1 MIATR
6 LLSGVALKRV
16 CPHGSK
22 VSWYS
27 WPALQ
32 VDRGDGACLCA
43 DRMGLYPGFS
53 TDDRQE
59 AEQASVQEGEG
70 IRGGDIL
77 PNVANFDE
85 ENQEDA
91 YAFRLPPSKSARH
104 PECRRVDVRSLTA
117 FNMNGP
123 RRLPRA
129 NDY

>member
-1 MIATR
+1 MIAKR

-27 WPALQ
+27 RPALQ

-59 AEQASVQEGEG
+59 VEQASVQKSEG

-77 PNVANFDE
+77 PTVANFGE
-85 ENQEDA
+85 ENQEDD
-91 YAFRLPPSKSARH
+91 YASRSPPSESACH
-104 PECRRVDVRSLTA
+104 PACKRADVRSLTA